1 MRNGI
6 QVANVAL
13 NAGRP
18 ASADAMADS
27 LSWVTGLAPA
37 TIQRLMPIWTVV
49 AVEVAASAAFMG
61 AFATSVPVAPERK
74 PAKRRVRRRLR
85 RKVQPNDSGEL
96 KPALKLMR

>member
-6 QVANVAL
+6 QAANVAL

-18 ASADAMADS
+18 ASADAMADT

-37 TIQRLMPIWTVV
+37 TIGRLMPIWTVV
-49 AVEVAASAAFMG
+49 AVEVAASAALMG
-61 AFATSVPVAPERK
+61 AFAPAVLTAPKKR

-85 RKVQPNDSGEL
+85 RKVQPAEP
-96 KPALKLMR
+96 KPVLKLVQ